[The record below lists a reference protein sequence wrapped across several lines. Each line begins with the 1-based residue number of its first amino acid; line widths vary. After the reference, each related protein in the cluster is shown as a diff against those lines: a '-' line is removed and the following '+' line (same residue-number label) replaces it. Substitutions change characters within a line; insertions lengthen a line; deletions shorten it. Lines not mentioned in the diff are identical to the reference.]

1 MQSVILKHC
10 DSARQAC
17 ELIDEAHKAFKTT
30 FKRNA
35 KTELAY
41 GQMGE
46 VKVPTHY
53 LSMWVADNNP
63 NGENNS
69 ETQWFK
75 SYFEQV

>member
-46 VKVPTHY
+46 AKTPTHY
-53 LSMWVADNNP
+53 LSMWVVSDNN
-63 NGENNS
+63 

-75 SYFEQV
+75 NYFERV